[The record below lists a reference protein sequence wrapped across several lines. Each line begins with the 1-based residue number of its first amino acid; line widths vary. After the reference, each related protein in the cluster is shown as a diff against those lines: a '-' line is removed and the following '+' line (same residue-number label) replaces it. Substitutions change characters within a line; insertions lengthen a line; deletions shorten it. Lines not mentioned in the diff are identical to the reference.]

1 MENGTADRLEDTVDG
16 LPDDASL
23 PEDASLLDDPSL
35 LDDASLLAV
44 LGRGFELRRAADARL
59 VGLAGEVVHRSRSSL
74 GPEGLASRFGATSA
88 AALLAEVGRITLAES
103 HRFCRVGDATDGVGL
118 LGERLP
124 PVFPLL
130 AAAVRAAIIPVD
142 SASLIVTAL
151 TEVSPRADQE
161 NVVAAEQA
169 LVGFAGE
176 YPADLV
182 RRLAARW
189 RDVLDVD
196 GIEPREAELVASRSL
211 RRSILA
217 NGLKR
222 YRLDLDP

>member
-1 MENGTADRLEDTVDG
+1 MEDGTAARLEGTVDG
-16 LPDDASL
+16 LIDDASL
-23 PEDASLLDDPSL
+23 TGDASL

-103 HRFCRVGDATDGVGL
+103 HRFCRVGDATTDRVGL
-118 LGERLP
+118 LGEMLP

-189 RDVLDVD
+189 RDALDVD